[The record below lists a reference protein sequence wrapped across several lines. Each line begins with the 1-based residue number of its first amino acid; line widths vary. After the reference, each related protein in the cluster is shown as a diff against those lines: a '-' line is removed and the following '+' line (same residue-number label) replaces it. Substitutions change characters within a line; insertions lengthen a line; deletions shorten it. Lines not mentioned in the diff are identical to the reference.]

1 MSFVCQDD
9 VLQLFEGMIRAIF
22 KSGLVG
28 EFFVGFARLQIT
40 EITHPKGG
48 LTTLGM
54 TTRLH
59 LYFLSPEKE
68 WSQSCKH
75 HFSRVKLM
83 LVVEG

>member
-40 EITHPKGG
+40 EITQPKGG
-48 LTTLGM
+48 WIDNIGNDNKAAPI
-54 TTRLH
+54 
-59 LYFLSPEKE
+59 FFVP
-68 WSQSCKH
+68 
-75 HFSRVKLM
+75 
-83 LVVEG
+83 